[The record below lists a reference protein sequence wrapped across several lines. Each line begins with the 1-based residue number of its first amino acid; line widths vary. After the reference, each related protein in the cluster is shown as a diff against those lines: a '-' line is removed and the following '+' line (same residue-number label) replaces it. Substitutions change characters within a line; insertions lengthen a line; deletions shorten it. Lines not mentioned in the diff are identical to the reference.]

1 MKILGYPD
9 RFSVAPG
16 ETVRFMVS
24 CDGINTY
31 RADIVRLI
39 HGDTNPAG
47 PGYKDEEIATPVSG
61 TYRGRFQPVHAGS
74 SIVVPRGAALDQ
86 LKSFSVAA
94 MIWPTT
100 PAKGRQG
107 LITHWHAPSQKGWG
121 LVIDEGGTL
130 AFVLGDGR
138 QTTTVT
144 GGPPPPARGKGG
156 GGAPHQP
163 GRQGAPRL

>member
-24 CDGINTY
+24 CDGLNTY
-31 RADIVRLI
+31 RADI
-39 HGDTNPAG
+39 
-47 PGYKDEEIATPVSG
+47 
-61 TYRGRFQPVHAGS
+61 
-74 SIVVPRGAALDQ
+74 DQ
-86 LKSFSVAA
+86 LKSFTVAA

-121 LVIDEGGTL
+121 LVIDEAGSL

-138 QTTTVT
+138 KTTTVK
-144 GGPPPPARGKGG
+144 GGPPLPAREWCCV
-156 GGAPHQP
+156 GASYDAESQEARVWQRPLASFP
-163 GRQGAPRL
+163 GMDWSGDGREIVSPFAIEKSEWPLVI